1 MKKRYPTLLATTIWM
16 ALYSQNTLA
25 NPLAEQC
32 RLGIP
37 IYERPL
43 VSGDPNALPVNIESD
58 DSQVNYPESAVFTGN
73 VIVQQGNRLMVA
85 DQAEVNQTEQQG
97 QAEPIRTVTATG
109 NVKYD
114 DNMIKLSGPK
124 AWSNLN
130 TKDTDLY
137 QGNYQMVGRQGRG
150 QADTMKL
157 REDNRYAI
165 LENGTFTSCLPDDNS
180 WSVVGSE
187 IIHDNEEELAEI
199 WNARFKIG
207 SVPVFYS
214 PYLQL
219 PTGNKRRS
227 GFLLPNAKYGN
238 NSGFEFILPYYWN
251 IAPNFD
257 ATITPHYI
265 EQRGMQFQNEFRYL
279 LAPGAGIM
287 EFDWLKSD
295 DQYAS
300 DFPNESNTD
309 RWLFYWNHNGVMDQ
323 NWRFNIDYTK
333 LSDSRYLS
341 DFTSEYGSSTDGYA
355 TQKYSVG
362 YANQNWDAT
371 IAMKKFQI
379 FASGGNINAYRA
391 EPQIDMNN
399 YLYDIAGFDLHTY
412 GQLAKFT
419 SENPNNPTAVRAHI
433 EPTINYPIA
442 NNWGSIDSEFKLMAT
457 HYEQDF
463 SDNFYQ
469 YYGTN
474 APDLKDSVNRV
485 LPQYKISGK
494 VVFDRPMDTWQ
505 DFTQTLEPRVQYLYV
520 PYKDQSDIY
529 VYDST
534 LLQSDYTGLFR
545 DRTYGGLDRIASAN
559 QVTTGLTTRVYDE
572 RQNERFN
579 ASIGQIYF
587 FEKSRTG
594 DNDYYSNKIDQNKQT
609 GSVVWAGDSY
619 WKIDS
624 NFGLRGGVQYDTR
637 LDTFAVGNAVAEYR
651 KDSERVVQL
660 SYRYASKEYV
670 SAMTT
675 NISNGYTAYNQ
686 DISQVGGIA
695 TWPIADRWSVTGAY
709 YYDTKLKQS
718 ADGLMGVQYNTCCWA
733 IGVGYER
740 KIIGWNS
747 KGDFQS
753 DYDNK
758 VSFNIELRGLSG
770 NHNLGG
776 SKMLRNGIL
785 PYQQAF

>member
-16 ALYSQNTLA
+16 ALYSQSALA

-37 IYERPL
+37 MYERPL
-43 VSGDPNALPVNIESD
+43 VSGDPNSLPVNIQSD
-58 DSQVNYPESAVFTGN
+58 DSEVNYPASAIFKGN
-73 VIVQQGNRLMVA
+73 VIIEQGNRLLVS
-85 DQAEVNQTEQQG
+85 DEAEVTQTPQEG
-97 QAEPIRTVTATG
+97 QTDPLRTVTATG

-114 DNMIKLSGPK
+114 DDMIKLSGPK

-130 TKDTDLY
+130 SKDTDLY
-137 QGNYQMVGRQGRG
+137 QGTYQMVGRQGRG
-150 QADTMKL
+150 EADQMKL

-165 LENGTFTSCLPDDNS
+165 LENGTFTSCLPGDSS
-180 WSVVGSE
+180 WSIVGSE

-207 SVPVFYS
+207 PVPVFYS
-214 PYLQL
+214 PYLQM

-227 GFLLPNAKYGN
+227 GFLLPNAKYSN
-238 NSGFEFILPYYWN
+238 NSGFEFMLPYYWN

-257 ATITPHYI
+257 ATLTPHYI
-265 EQRGMQFQNEFRYL
+265 SERGTQFQNEFRYL

-300 DFPNESNTD
+300 DFPNASNTD
-309 RWLFYWNHNGVMDQ
+309 RWLFYWNHNGVMDKF
-323 NWRFNIDYTK
+323 WRFNIDYTK
-333 LSDSRYLS
+333 LSDGRYLS
-341 DFTSEYGSSTDGYA
+341 DFDSDYGSSTDGYA

-371 IAMKKFQI
+371 VAMKKFQI
-379 FASGGNINAYRA
+379 IAGFGNANAYRA
-391 EPQIDMNN
+391 EPQIDINN
-399 YLYDIAGFDLHTY
+399 YQNNIFGFDLHTY
-412 GQLAKFT
+412 GQLAKFS
-419 SENPNNPTAVRAHI
+419 SENPSNPTAVRAHL
-433 EPTINYPIA
+433 EPTLNYPIA
-442 NNWGSIDSEFKLMAT
+442 NRWGSLDTEVKLMAT

-463 SDNFYQ
+463 SDNFYK
-469 YYGTN
+469 YYGTL
-474 APDLKDSVNRV
+474 APHLQDSVNRV

-494 VVFDRPMDTWQ
+494 VIFDRPMDMWQ
-505 DFTQTLEPRVQYLYV
+505 DYTQTLEPRVQYLYV

-559 QVTTGLTTRVYDE
+559 QFTTGLTTRVYDE

-579 ASIGQIYF
+579 ASVGQIYF
-587 FEKSRTG
+587 FEKSRIADENFYT
-594 DNDYYSNKIDQNKQT
+594 NKIDKSRDT

-624 NFGLRGGVQYDTR
+624 NFGLRGGVQYDAR
-637 LDTFAVGNAVAEYR
+637 LDTIAVGNAVAEYR
-651 KDSERVVQL
+651 KDSERVLQL

-686 DISQVGGIA
+686 DISQVGSIV
-695 TWPIADRWSVTGAY
+695 TWPIADRWSFTGAY
-709 YYDTKLKQS
+709 YYDTKLNQT
-718 ADGLMGVQYNTCCWA
+718 ADSLIGVQYNTCCWA
-733 IGVGYER
+733 VGVGYER
-740 KIIGWNS
+740 KIVGWNS
-747 KGDFQS
+747 KGNFQS

-758 VSFNIELRGLSG
+758 VSFNVELRGLSS
-770 NHNLGG
+770 NHSLGG
-776 SKMLRNGIL
+776 SKMLRTGIL

>member
-1 MKKRYPTLLATTIWM
+1 MKKRYPTLLATTVWM
-16 ALYSQNTLA
+16 VLYSQSTFA

-32 RLGIP
+32 LLGIP
-37 IYERPL
+37 VYERPL
-43 VSGDPNALPVNIESD
+43 VSGDPNSLPVHIESD
-58 DSQVNYPESAVFTGN
+58 DSEVNYPASAVFTGN
-73 VIVQQGNRLMVA
+73 VIIEQGNRLLTA
-85 DQAEVNQTEQQG
+85 DEAEVTQTPQEG
-97 QAEPIRTVTATG
+97 QPDPLRIVTATG

-114 DNMIKLSGPK
+114 DNAIKLTGPK

-137 QGNYQMVGRQGRG
+137 QGTYQMVGRQGRG
-150 QADTMKL
+150 EADTMKL

-165 LENGTFTSCLPDDNS
+165 LNNGTFTSCLPGDNS

-207 SVPVFYS
+207 PVPVFYS
-214 PYLQL
+214 PYLQM

-227 GFLLPNAKYGN
+227 GFLLPNAKYSN
-238 NSGFEFILPYYWN
+238 NSGFEFMLPYYWN

-257 ATITPHYI
+257 ATLTPHYI
-265 EQRGMQFQNEFRYL
+265 SERGTQFQNEFRYL
-279 LAPGAGIM
+279 LTPGAGIM
-287 EFDWLKSD
+287 EFDWLKND
-295 DQYAS
+295 DKYAADNS
-300 DFPNESNTD
+300 NVDNTD
-309 RWLFYWNHNGVMDQ
+309 RWLFYWNHSGVM
-323 NWRFNIDYTK
+323 NKYWRFNIDYTK
-333 LSDSRYLS
+333 LSDNRYLS
-341 DFTSEYGSSTDGYA
+341 DFDSEYGSSTDGYA
-355 TQKYSVG
+355 SQKYSVG
-362 YANQNWDAT
+362 YANQNWNAT
-371 IAMKKFQI
+371 VAMKKFQI
-379 FASGGNINAYRA
+379 FANGGNPRAYRA
-391 EPQIDMNN
+391 EPQVDINN
-399 YLYDIAGFDLHTY
+399 YQYDIYGFDLHTY
-412 GQLAKFT
+412 AQVAKFS
-419 SENPNNPTAVRAHI
+419 SEYDKNPTAVRAHL
-433 EPTINYPIA
+433 EPTLHYPIA
-442 NNWGSIDSEFKLMAT
+442 NRWGSIDSEVKLMAT
-457 HYEQDF
+457 HYEQDYPDSF
-463 SDNFYQ
+463 SKASQLNE
-469 YYGTN
+469 
-474 APDLKDSVNRV
+474 SVNRV

-494 VVFDRPMDTWQ
+494 VVFDRPMDMWQ

-520 PYKDQSDIY
+520 PYKDQSEIY

-559 QVTTGLTTRVYDE
+559 QVTTGLTTRVYDD

-579 ASIGQIYF
+579 ASIGQIYYI
-587 FEKSRTG
+587 ERSRTG
-594 DNDYYSNKIDQNKQT
+594 DDNADLNKIDNSKDT
-609 GSVVWAGDSY
+609 GSVVWAGDTY

-624 NFGLRGGVQYDTR
+624 NFGLRGGVQYDSR
-637 LDTFAVGNAVAEYR
+637 LDTFAVGNAIAEYR
-651 KDSERVVQL
+651 KDSERVIQL

-675 NISNGYTAYNQ
+675 NISTSGSGTYNQ

-695 TWPIADRWSVTGAY
+695 TWPIADRWSVTGGY
-709 YYDTKLKQS
+709 YYDTKLNQS
-718 ADGLMGVQYNTCCWA
+718 ADSLIGVQYNTCCWA

-740 KIIGWNS
+740 KIVGWNS

-758 VSFNIELRGLSG
+758 VSLNIELRGLSN

-776 SKMLRNGIL
+776 SKMLRTGIL